1 MSKMNRTFLILS
13 ILLGLNIVI
22 LGCSRVEQVQVP
34 DINQIAERVKDKLP
48 GSEEVQPADNIK
60 LDEPIET
67 GAVSKDELSEITPEV
82 QESESAVVTKEPDAD
97 IHVDSDAETNEV
109 TAAETHEETEDHK
122 SDWISEQEDHREYS
136 SSINTQISEIT
147 IGSLPDEWA
156 WLSSGLD
163 KYADV
168 FGVHFFATEG
178 TPDAQ
183 LLHSVNV
190 LAEYLDNNADGVV
203 DNPRVLEYLVSSNAS
218 MIMGKDEDGL
228 MDALDALPD
237 RFHDAAD
244 DGELIYVTLFAE
256 EVPPNNGPDAS
267 LEEILHLITQVGYAR
282 AYPGIFG
289 ERPGSDIANYMDVAR
304 GGHFA
309 ERDPSDC
316 EDDPNEEWATGQ
328 CAVPP
333 NGEYPD
339 GAWYTYTDTTC
350 SYDCMVTEYT
360 YWALTSML
368 GAQSSRCND
377 IADEWA
383 LCTEED
389 VESRD
394 RAVYDL
400 LGDPEFALSTTIP
413 VGDYRYLEI
422 GIEGD
427 AGVDTVSESDA
438 STEVVL
444 SEELVVGDEYY
455 APFTTYIDV
464 KDVRI
469 FGLADVAVS
478 FVDNVGKAYEAM
490 FKVTSDIDTNM
501 QTSLYEVMSN
511 KYVYQRVGYIG
522 AETYGQIHETPGAGK
537 YEHERVD
544 YIWENPSYS
553 TEEQTGEVIEHL
565 LHTLTALGFH
575 YAFPGEWSWDNPSS
589 DLRLAVQEAI
599 DSGHYDV
606 DSYDGLRDDPE
617 AYYRV
622 ISQEYAYWMIMAEWD
637 YFDVIGME
645 PNEEWDISTPSEMQE
660 ELPLGHALYTSS
672 VKDLITR
679 PEESLMHNLFGR

>member
-1 MSKMNRTFLILS
+1 MSKMNKTFLILS

-34 DINQIAERVKDKLP
+34 DINQTAERVKDKLP
-48 GSEEVQPADNIK
+48 GSEQVQPADNIK
-60 LDEPIET
+60 LDEPKET
-67 GAVSKDELSEITPEV
+67 VAVSKDEPKETVAVSKDEPSETTPEV
-82 QESESAVVTKEPDAD
+82 QESESSVVTEEPDAD
-97 IHVDSDAETNEV
+97 IHVEPDAETNEV
-109 TAAETHEETEDHK
+109 TAAETHEETENHK
-122 SDWISEQEDHREYS
+122 SDGISEQEDHREYS

-190 LAEYLDNNADGVV
+190 LAEYLDNDADGVV
-203 DNPRVLEYLVSSNAS
+203 DNPKVLEYLVSSNAS
-218 MIMGKDEDGL
+218 MIIGKDEDGL

-368 GAQSSRCND
+368 GAQSARCND
-377 IADEWA
+377 IADEWD
-383 LCTEED
+383 LCTEKD
-389 VESRD
+389 VETRD
-394 RAVYDL
+394 RGVYDL
-400 LGDPEFALSTTIP
+400 LGDPEFALPTEIP
-413 VGDYRYLEI
+413 KG
-422 GIEGD
+422 
-427 AGVDTVSESDA
+427 
-438 STEVVL
+438 
-444 SEELVVGDEYY
+444 YY
-455 APFTTYIDV
+455 KHTRV
-464 KDVRI
+464 
-469 FGLADVAVS
+469 
-478 FVDNVGKAYEAM
+478 
-490 FKVTSDIDTNM
+490 
-501 QTSLYEVMSN
+501 
-511 KYVYQRVGYIG
+511 QR
-522 AETYGQIHETPGAGK
+522 
-537 YEHERVD
+537 
-544 YIWENPSYS
+544 
-553 TEEQTGEVIEHL
+553 
-565 LHTLTALGFH
+565 
-575 YAFPGEWSWDNPSS
+575 
-589 DLRLAVQEAI
+589 
-599 DSGHYDV
+599 
-606 DSYDGLRDDPE
+606 
-617 AYYRV
+617 
-622 ISQEYAYWMIMAEWD
+622 
-637 YFDVIGME
+637 
-645 PNEEWDISTPSEMQE
+645 
-660 ELPLGHALYTSS
+660 
-672 VKDLITR
+672 
-679 PEESLMHNLFGR
+679 